1 MHLVEIKKLAKFFS
15 FTAKLCT
22 IVRQSFALFPAF
34 FACISPQFPIR
45 TLLLLLLTLEGFA
58 WQETFTGRGEKKE
71 REVLAYNI
79 RSIGD

>member
-34 FACISPQFPIR
+34 FCLYFTSISYSHTTTTTYPR
-45 TLLLLLLTLEGFA
+45 GFCVA
-58 WQETFTGRGEKKE
+58 GDVYWKKREKKKE
-71 REVLAYNI
+71 KY
-79 RSIGD
+79 